1 MSRFAE
7 GSQKV
12 KRKNRKKACNSS
24 HFELGPLWPLVRIL
38 SHIPLITI
46 RLSVKK
52 VTFSV
57 SHMMYMLQICNC
69 HCSSCAPYFRAQ
81 PVSQVGYIIDINLT
95 ENNSL
100 SFISQVRSTLNKE
113 MTRHQLNLIKLKK
126 RLTFYSRFKSDC
138 HKAELS
144 FWIQ

>member
-57 SHMMYMLQICNC
+57 NHLMHMLQISNW
-69 HCSSCAPYFRAQ
+69 HSSSCVPYFRAR
-81 PVSQVGYIIDINLT
+81 PLSQAGYIIDINLS

-100 SFISQVRSTLNKE
+100 SFISQVRLTLNDE
-113 MTRHQLNLIKLKK
+113 MTRHQLNLIKHNK
-126 RLTFYSRFKSDC
+126 RLTFYSMFKTDC
-138 HKAELS
+138 HKAEWS